1 MSFIW
6 TGKSF
11 DLIHVQDIS
20 SRLHNEDSSLFLN
33 HSYSAFSSSTTFTS
47 CCPVSRGLIWSFCGV
62 SSDKSPIC
70 HSVSCIRRLLPSLL
84 SQHACYVTRVL
95 ANVPAIHWN
104 WSGYKVQVS
113 LWSVCTAHCSYCYSP
128 NLTRFSIYSETSS
141 LQTKEF
147 TVVLYGDYGDY
158 KNCLVVNSI
167 YERTLCSC
175 PFSLVFG
182 SPRFTQYCRSWSTP
196 KSASLRRSVFRMALA
211 LCKYINTWSSF
222 PLLGLFRDHK
232 TKCSNGT

>member
-6 TGKSF
+6 TGKYSRSRYQF
-11 DLIHVQDIS
+11 
-20 SRLHNEDSSLFLN
+20 SRLHNENNSLFLN

-128 NLTRFSIYSETSS
+128 NLTHRGFSIYS
-141 LQTKEF
+141 
-147 TVVLYGDYGDY
+147 VVLYGDYGDY

-167 YERTLCSC
+167 YERTLSSF
-175 PFSLVFG
+175 PFSL
-182 SPRFTQYCRSWSTP
+182 
-196 KSASLRRSVFRMALA
+196 SL
-211 LCKYINTWSSF
+211 
-222 PLLGLFRDHK
+222 
-232 TKCSNGT
+232 

>member
-1 MSFIW
+1 MQILNSSCSVTKSI
-6 TGKSF
+6 TGKLSDFLLLLLFFWFVSF
-11 DLIHVQDIS
+11 DEFYLNREILWPYSRSRYQF

-95 ANVPAIHWN
+95 ANVPTIHWN

-128 NLTRFSIYSETSS
+128 NLT
-141 LQTKEF
+141 
-147 TVVLYGDYGDY
+147 
-158 KNCLVVNSI
+158 
-167 YERTLCSC
+167 
-175 PFSLVFG
+175 
-182 SPRFTQYCRSWSTP
+182 
-196 KSASLRRSVFRMALA
+196 
-211 LCKYINTWSSF
+211 
-222 PLLGLFRDHK
+222 
-232 TKCSNGT
+232 